1 MNKYLKNIGLKS
13 RLSSKN
19 LFMEKIGEKAK
30 FASLNLSRLNISK
43 KNSVLKQFSQY
54 LKANEQSILNA
65 NKKDIANAKSK
76 KIKDSMIARLEL
88 SSKKI
93 SQIRSS
99 IDQIVKFKDP
109 TGKTLSS
116 WKRPN
121 GLIIKKVSIP
131 IGVIGIIYES
141 RPNVTSDVSALC
153 FKSGNVVILRGGSE
167 AFHSNKILAKLFRK
181 ALKKKKCNEN
191 CVQFVQSK
199 ERRHVDYLLSG
210 MKNYVDLIIPRG
222 GKSLVKKVLKK
233 SSVSIV
239 GHYEGLCHVF
249 VDREA
254 DLSTAIKVVKNSK
267 MRNVSICGAAETLLI
282 DKMCLKT
289 HCKPIL
295 DQLGTLGCKII
306 GDKIIRKFISG
317 KMKIA
322 TEKDWKTEYLS
333 PTISV
338 KSVNGVEDA
347 INHINKYGSSHTDSI
362 VTKNKKTAKK
372 FLSSINSS
380 IAVHNASTQF
390 ADGGEFGFGAEVG
403 ISTNKLHPR
412 GPIGLDQLT
421 TYKYILEGK
430 GQIRK

>member
-1 MNKYLKNIGLKS
+1 MRKNS
-13 RLSSKN
+13 Y
-19 LFMEKIGEKAK
+19 MEKIGKKAK
-30 FASLNLSRLNISK
+30 FASLNLSSLNINK
-43 KNSVLKQFSQY
+43 KNSVLKQFNQY
-54 LKANEQSILNA
+54 LKTNEKLILNA
-65 NKKDIANAKSK
+65 NKKDISKAKSK
-76 KIKDSMIARLEL
+76 KINDSMIDRLKLNSE
-88 SSKKI
+88 KI
-93 SQIRSS
+93 LQIRDS
-99 IDQIVKFKDP
+99 INKIIKFKDP
-109 TGKTLSS
+109 VGKTLSS

-121 GLIIKKVSIP
+121 GLVIKRKSIS

-167 AFHSNKILAKLFRK
+167 ASNSNKILAKLFRK
-181 ALKKKKCNEN
+181 ALKKKKCDEN
-191 CVQFVQSK
+191 CVQFV
-199 ERRHVDYLLSG
+199 ERKDRKHVDYLLSR
-210 MKNYVDLIIPRG
+210 MKNYIDLIIPRG
-222 GKSLVKKVLKK
+222 GKSLVKKVLRK
-233 SSVSIV
+233 SSVSII

-249 VDREA
+249 VDRDS
-254 DLSTAIKVVKNSK
+254 DLNTAVKIVKNSK

-282 DKMCLKT
+282 DKKCLKT

-295 DQLGTLGCKII
+295 VQLNKSGCKII
-306 GDKIIRKFISG
+306 GDKTIKKFISE

-333 PTISV
+333 PMISV
-338 KSVNGVEDA
+338 KSVNGVTEA
-347 INHINKYGSSHTDSI
+347 IDHINKYGSSHTDSI

-372 FLSSINSS
+372 FLLNIKSS
-380 IAVHNASTQF
+380 IAIHNASTQF

-403 ISTNKLHPR
+403 ISTSKLHPR

>member
-1 MNKYLKNIGLKS
+1 M
-13 RLSSKN
+13 SKN
-19 LFMEKIGEKAK
+19 SFLKKIGEKAK
-30 FASLNLSRLNISK
+30 IASLNLSRLNISK

-54 LKANEQSILNA
+54 LKVNEQSILNA
-65 NKKDIANAKSK
+65 NKKDVSNAKSE
-76 KIKDSMIARLEL
+76 KIKNSMINRLKL
-88 SSKKI
+88 SNEKI
-93 SQIRSS
+93 SQIRSA
-99 IDQIVKFKDP
+99 IDKIVKFKDP
-109 TGKTLSS
+109 IDKTLSS

-181 ALKKKKCNEN
+181 ALKKKKCDEN
-191 CVQFVQSK
+191 CVQFIQSK
-199 ERRHVDYLLSG
+199 ERRHVDYLLSS

-233 SSVSIV
+233 SSVSII

-254 DLSTAIKVVKNSK
+254 DLSTAIKVVENSK

-295 DQLGTLGCKII
+295 DQLSILGCKIV
-306 GDKIIRKFISG
+306 GDKMIRKFISG

-338 KSVNGVEDA
+338 KSVNGVKDA

-403 ISTNKLHPR
+403 ISTSKLHPR

>member
-1 MNKYLKNIGLKS
+1 M
-13 RLSSKN
+13 SKN
-19 LFMEKIGEKAK
+19 LYMKKIGEKAK
-30 FASLNLSRLNISK
+30 LASLNLSNLNINK
-43 KNSVLKQFSQY
+43 RNSVLKQFSQY
-54 LKANEQSILNA
+54 LKANEKSILSA
-65 NKKDIANAKSK
+65 NKKDIANAKFK
-76 KIKDSMIARLEL
+76 KIKDSMIDRLKL
-88 SSKKI
+88 NSKKI
-93 SQIRSS
+93 SQIRNS
-99 IDQIVKFKDP
+99 IEKIAKFKDP
-109 TGKTLSS
+109 VGKTLSS

-121 GLIIKKVSIP
+121 GLIIKRMSIP

-153 FKSGNVVILRGGSE
+153 FKSGNAVILRGGSD
-167 AFHSNKILAKLFRK
+167 AFHSNKILSKIFKR
-181 ALKKKKCNEN
+181 ALKKKKCDEN
-191 CVQFVQSK
+191 CVQFV
-199 ERRHVDYLLSG
+199 ERRGRNHVDYLLSG
-210 MKNYVDLIIPRG
+210 MKDHVDLIIPRG

-233 SSVSIV
+233 SVVSVI

-254 DLSTAIKVVKNSK
+254 DLNMAVEVVKNSK
-267 MRNVSICGAAETLLI
+267 MRNVSICGATETLLI
-282 DKMCLKT
+282 DKKCLKT

-295 DQLGTLGCKII
+295 DQLSKLGCKII
-306 GDKIIRKFISG
+306 GDETIKKFISG

-322 TEKDWKTEYLS
+322 TKKDWETEYLS

-338 KSVNGVEDA
+338 KSVNGVVEA
-347 INHINKYGSSHTDSI
+347 IDHINRYGSSHTDSI

-372 FLSSINSS
+372 FLSNINSS
-380 IAVHNASTQF
+380 IAIHNASTQF

>member
-1 MNKYLKNIGLKS
+1 M
-13 RLSSKN
+13 SKN
-19 LFMEKIGEKAK
+19 LLMKKIGKKAK
-30 FASLNLSRLNISK
+30 AASLHLSSLDINK
-43 KNSVLKQFSQY
+43 KNSVLKLFSRY
-54 LKANEQSILNA
+54 IKTNTQSILNS
-65 NKKDIANAKSK
+65 NKKDVSSAISK
-76 KIKDSMIARLEL
+76 KIKNNMVDRLKL
-88 SSKKI
+88 NNKKI
-93 SQIRSS
+93 TQIRNS
-99 IDQIVKFKDP
+99 IDEIIKFKDP
-109 TGKTLSS
+109 LKKTLSS

-121 GLIIKKVSIP
+121 GLIIKKISIP
-131 IGVIGIIYES
+131 IGVIGVIYES

-153 FKSGNVVILRGGSE
+153 FKSGNAVILRGGSE
-167 AFHSNKILAKLFRK
+167 AFHSNKILAKLFKK

-191 CVQFVQSK
+191 CIQFIESK
-199 ERRHVDYLLSG
+199 NRNYVDYLLSD
-210 MKNYVDLIIPRG
+210 MRNYIDVIIPRG
-222 GKSLVKKVLKK
+222 GKSLVNKVLKK
-233 SSVSIV
+233 SKISVI
-239 GHYEGLCHVF
+239 GHYEGLCHVY

-254 DLSTAIKVVKNSK
+254 DLDMAIKIVKNSK

-295 DQLGTLGCKII
+295 DQLIKLGCKII
-306 GDKIIRKFISG
+306 GDKIIKKFILTN
-317 KMKIA
+317 MKIA
-322 TEKDWKTEYLS
+322 TKKDWETEYLS

-338 KSVNGVEDA
+338 KVVNGVEEA

-362 VTKNKKTAKK
+362 VTKNKKTADK
-372 FLSSINSS
+372 FLSNINSS

>member
-1 MNKYLKNIGLKS
+1 MP
-13 RLSSKN
+13 KN
-19 LFMEKIGEKAK
+19 LSMEKIGKRAK
-30 FASLNLSRLNISK
+30 LASLDLSKLNISK
-43 KNSVLKQFSQY
+43 KNSVLKKFNKY
-54 LKANEQSILNA
+54 LKVNERSILNA
-65 NKKDIANAKSK
+65 NKKDVSNAKSK
-76 KIKDSMIARLEL
+76 KIKDSMIKRLEL
-88 SSKKI
+88 NSEKI
-93 SQIRSS
+93 EQIRTS
-99 IDQIVKFKDP
+99 ISKIIKFKDP
-109 TGKTLSS
+109 VGKTLSS

-121 GLIIKKVSIP
+121 GLIIKRVSMP
-131 IGVIGIIYES
+131 IGVIGVIYES

-153 FKSGNVVILRGGSE
+153 FKSGSAVILRGGSE

-181 ALKKKKCNEN
+181 ALKSKKCNEDS
-191 CVQFVQSK
+191 VQFIESK
-199 ERRHVDYLLSG
+199 NRHHVDYLLSR

-222 GKSLVKKVLKK
+222 GKNLIKKVLKK
-233 SSVSIV
+233 STVSII

-254 DLSTAIKVVKNSK
+254 DLNTAIKVVKNSK
-267 MRNVSICGAAETLLI
+267 MRNVGICGAAETLLI
-282 DKMCLKT
+282 DKSCIKT

-295 DQLGTLGCKII
+295 DQLSKLGCKIV
-306 GDKIIRKFISG
+306 GDKLIKNSISG
-317 KMKIA
+317 KIKIA

-333 PTISV
+333 PKISV
-338 KSVNGVEDA
+338 KSVNGVEGA

-362 VTKNKKTAKK
+362 VTKNKITAKK
-372 FLSSINSS
+372 FLNNINSS

-430 GQIRK
+430 GQVRK

>member
-1 MNKYLKNIGLKS
+1 MPKNSYMDKVGK
-13 RLSSKN
+13 
-19 LFMEKIGEKAK
+19 KAK
-30 FASLNLSRLNISK
+30 LASTNLSYLNIDK
-43 KNSVLKQFSQY
+43 KNSVLKQFNQY
-54 LKANEQSILNA
+54 IKKNEQIILNA
-65 NKKDIANAKSK
+65 NKKDIKHARSK
-76 KIKDSMIARLEL
+76 KIKDSMIDRLKLDRKKL
-88 SSKKI
+88 SQMRDAINKI
-93 SQIRSS
+93 I
-99 IDQIVKFKDP
+99 KFKNP
-109 TGKTLSS
+109 VGKTLSS

-121 GLIIKKVSIP
+121 GLVIKKISIP

-167 AFHSNKILAKLFRK
+167 SFHSNKILANLFRK

-191 CVQFVQSK
+191 CVQFVESK
-199 ERRHVDYLLSG
+199 NRNHVDYLLSN
-210 MKNYVDLIIPRG
+210 MKNYIDLVIPRG

-233 SSVSIV
+233 SSVSII

-249 VDREA
+249 IDRDA
-254 DLSTAIKVVKNSK
+254 DLSKAIKIVKNSK

-282 DKMCLKT
+282 DKVCLKT

-295 DQLGTLGCKII
+295 DQLSKLGCKII
-306 GDKIIRKFISG
+306 GDKNIKKFVNG
-317 KMKIA
+317 KMAIA
-322 TEKDWKTEYLS
+322 TKNDWKTEYLS
-333 PTISV
+333 STISV
-338 KSVNGVEDA
+338 KAVNGVNEA
-347 INHINKYGSSHTDSI
+347 IYHINKYGSSHTDSI

-372 FLSSINSS
+372 FLLNINSS

-421 TYKYILEGK
+421 TYKYILEGS

>member
-1 MNKYLKNIGLKS
+1 M
-13 RLSSKN
+13 SKN

-65 NKKDIANAKSK
+65 NKKDITNAKSK
-76 KIKDSMIARLEL
+76 KIKDSMIARLKL
-88 SSKKI
+88 NSKKI

-99 IDQIVKFKDP
+99 IDKIVKFKDP

-116 WKRPN
+116 WQRPN
-121 GLIIKKVSIP
+121 GLIIKKASIP

-167 AFHSNKILAKLFRK
+167 AFNSNKILAKLFRK
-181 ALKKKKCNEN
+181 ALKKKKCDEN

-233 SSVSIV
+233 SSVSII

-254 DLSTAIKVVKNSK
+254 DLRTAIRVVKNSK

-306 GDKIIRKFISG
+306 GDKVIRKFISG

-322 TEKDWKTEYLS
+322 TEKDWRTEYLS

-338 KSVNGVEDA
+338 KSVNGVQDA

-380 IAVHNASTQF
+380 IAIHNASTQF

-421 TYKYILEGK
+421 TYKYIFYL
-430 GQIRK
+430 

>member
-1 MNKYLKNIGLKS
+1 M
-13 RLSSKN
+13 SKN
-19 LFMEKIGEKAK
+19 LYMKKIGEKAK
-30 FASLNLSRLNISK
+30 LASLNLSNLNVNK
-43 KNSVLKQFSQY
+43 RNSVLKQFSQY
-54 LKANEQSILNA
+54 LKANEKSILSA
-65 NKKDIANAKSK
+65 NKKDIANAKFK
-76 KIKDSMIARLEL
+76 KIKDSMIDRLKL
-88 SSKKI
+88 NSKKI
-93 SQIRSS
+93 SQIRNS
-99 IDQIVKFKDP
+99 IEKIVKFKDP
-109 TGKTLSS
+109 VGKTLSS

-121 GLIIKKVSIP
+121 GLIIKRMSIP

-153 FKSGNVVILRGGSE
+153 FKSGNAVILRGGSE
-167 AFHSNKILAKLFRK
+167 AFHSNKILSKIFKR
-181 ALKKKKCNEN
+181 ALKKKKCDEN
-191 CVQFVQSK
+191 CVQFV
-199 ERRHVDYLLSG
+199 EHRGRNHVDYLLSS
-210 MKNYVDLIIPRG
+210 MKNHVDLIIPRG

-233 SSVSIV
+233 SVVSII

-254 DLSTAIKVVKNSK
+254 DLNMAVEVVKNSK
-267 MRNVSICGAAETLLI
+267 MRNVSICGATETLLI
-282 DKMCLKT
+282 DKKCLKT

-295 DQLGTLGCKII
+295 DQLSKLGCKII
-306 GDKIIRKFISG
+306 GDETIKKFISG

-322 TEKDWKTEYLS
+322 TKKDWETEYLS

-338 KSVNGVEDA
+338 KSVNGVVEA
-347 INHINKYGSSHTDSI
+347 IDHINRYGSSHTDSI

-372 FLSSINSS
+372 FLSNINSS
-380 IAVHNASTQF
+380 IAIHNASTQF